1 MKMLVFARRN
11 AREILRDPLTAIF
24 SLGFPVVILA
34 LLTAI
39 QANVPV
45 DLFRLETLTPG
56 VTIFGLAFMT
66 LFSATLIARDR
77 ETALLQ
83 RLYTTPLTAAD
94 FIFGYLLP
102 VVPIALAQCIVCYGF
117 AMLLGLKPTV
127 TMIGAVL
134 TVLPAA
140 FFFIGLGLLCGSIMN
155 TKQVGGLCGALLTNL
170 TAWLSGTWFD
180 LELVGGAFEKV
191 AYALPFV
198 HAVEME
204 RAVLAGNWSG
214 VFPHLWWVLGYMA
227 LTLAAAVLLF
237 LRQMRRQL
245 KGKIVKLTND
255 NDICT
260 VEISIDEDFDLHS
273 DDKGIYDFIYLPE
286 EYKKLNDIKQ

>member
-1 MKMLVFARRN
+1 MKMLFFARRN
-11 AREILRDPLTAIF
+11 AREILRDPLTVGF

-34 LLTAI
+34 LLSAI

-77 ETALLQ
+77 ETAFLQ
-83 RLYTTPLTAAD
+83 RLYTTPLTAQCAAC
-94 FIFGYLLP
+94 YL
-102 VVPIALAQCIVCYGF
+102 F
-117 AMLLGLKPTV
+117 AMLLGLKPSV
-127 TMIGAVL
+127 TMIWAVL

-140 FFFIGLGLLCGSIMN
+140 LLFIGLGLLCGSVMN
-155 TKQVGGLCGALLTNL
+155 TKQVGGICGALLTNL

-180 LELVGGAFEKV
+180 LKLVGGAFEKI

-204 RAVLAGNWSG
+204 RAVLNGNWAG
-214 VFPHLWWVLGYMA
+214 IFPHLWWVLGYMA
-227 LTLAAAVLLF
+227 AVLAAAVLLF
-237 LRQMRRQL
+237 LRQMRRQ
-245 KGKIVKLTND
+245 
-255 NDICT
+255 
-260 VEISIDEDFDLHS
+260 
-273 DDKGIYDFIYLPE
+273 
-286 EYKKLNDIKQ
+286 

>member
-1 MKMLVFARRN
+1 MRMLVFARRN

-127 TMIGAVL
+127 TMIWAVL

-140 FFFIGLGLLCGSIMN
+140 LFFIGLGLLCGSVMN

-180 LELVGGAFEKV
+180 LKLVGGAFEKV

-198 HAVEME
+198 HAVEMA
-204 RAVLAGNWSG
+204 RAFLAGSWAG
-214 VFPHLWWVLGYMA
+214 ICPHLLWVLGYMA

-237 LRQMRRQL
+237 LRQMRRQ
-245 KGKIVKLTND
+245 
-255 NDICT
+255 
-260 VEISIDEDFDLHS
+260 
-273 DDKGIYDFIYLPE
+273 
-286 EYKKLNDIKQ
+286 

>member
-56 VTIFGLAFMT
+56 VTIFGLAVMT

-170 TAWLSGTWFD
+170 TAWLSGTWF
-180 LELVGGAFEKV
+180 V

-237 LRQMRRQL
+237 LRQMRRQ
-245 KGKIVKLTND
+245 
-255 NDICT
+255 
-260 VEISIDEDFDLHS
+260 
-273 DDKGIYDFIYLPE
+273 
-286 EYKKLNDIKQ
+286 

>member
-1 MKMLVFARRN
+1 MRMLVFARRN

-102 VVPIALAQCIVCYGF
+102 GRAHCAGAMYRLLRVRHAVRAETYGYDDLGCADGAARRFFLHWAGAFVRQHHEYQASRRPVRRAADQSDGVAVRHVVRPE
-117 AMLLGLKPTV
+117 
-127 TMIGAVL
+127 
-134 TVLPAA
+134 
-140 FFFIGLGLLCGSIMN
+140 
-155 TKQVGGLCGALLTNL
+155 VGGRC
-170 TAWLSGTWFD
+170 F
-180 LELVGGAFEKV
+180 
-191 AYALPFV
+191 
-198 HAVEME
+198 
-204 RAVLAGNWSG
+204 
-214 VFPHLWWVLGYMA
+214 
-227 LTLAAAVLLF
+227 
-237 LRQMRRQL
+237 
-245 KGKIVKLTND
+245 
-255 NDICT
+255 
-260 VEISIDEDFDLHS
+260 
-273 DDKGIYDFIYLPE
+273 
-286 EYKKLNDIKQ
+286 

>member
-140 FFFIGLGLLCGSIMN
+140 FFFHW
-155 TKQVGGLCGALLTNL
+155 A
-170 TAWLSGTWFD
+170 
-180 LELVGGAFEKV
+180 GAFV
-191 AYALPFV
+191 
-198 HAVEME
+198 
-204 RAVLAGNWSG
+204 
-214 VFPHLWWVLGYMA
+214 
-227 LTLAAAVLLF
+227 
-237 LRQMRRQL
+237 RQHHEYQTGGRSVR
-245 KGKIVKLTND
+245 
-255 NDICT
+255 CT
-260 VEISIDEDFDLHS
+260 VDQPDGMAVRHVVRSEAGRRRF
-273 DDKGIYDFIYLPE
+273 
-286 EYKKLNDIKQ
+286 

>member
-1 MKMLVFARRN
+1 
-11 AREILRDPLTAIF
+11 
-24 SLGFPVVILA
+24 
-34 LLTAI
+34 
-39 QANVPV
+39 
-45 DLFRLETLTPG
+45 
-56 VTIFGLAFMT
+56 MT

-140 FFFIGLGLLCGSIMN
+140 FFFIWLGLLCGSIKN

-180 LELVGGAFEKV
+180 LKLVGGAFEKV

-237 LRQMRRQL
+237 LRQMRRQ
-245 KGKIVKLTND
+245 
-255 NDICT
+255 
-260 VEISIDEDFDLHS
+260 
-273 DDKGIYDFIYLPE
+273 
-286 EYKKLNDIKQ
+286 

>member
-140 FFFIGLGLLCGSIMN
+140 FFLIGLGLLCGSIMN

-180 LELVGGAFEKV
+180 LKLVGGAFEKV

-204 RAVLAGNWSG
+204 RAVLAGNWFG

-237 LRQMRRQL
+237 LRQMRRQ
-245 KGKIVKLTND
+245 
-255 NDICT
+255 
-260 VEISIDEDFDLHS
+260 
-273 DDKGIYDFIYLPE
+273 
-286 EYKKLNDIKQ
+286 

>member
-1 MKMLVFARRN
+1 MRMLVFARRN

-117 AMLLGLKPTV
+117 AMLLGMKPTV
-127 TMIGAVL
+127 TMIWAVL

-180 LELVGGAFEKV
+180 LKLVGGAFEKV

-204 RAVLAGNWSG
+204 RAVLAGNWAG

-237 LRQMRRQL
+237 LRQMRR
-245 KGKIVKLTND
+245 
-255 NDICT
+255 
-260 VEISIDEDFDLHS
+260 E
-273 DDKGIYDFIYLPE
+273 
-286 EYKKLNDIKQ
+286 